1 MRRFVLAAVLA
12 AFQLAWLAP
21 VASANTDDRD
31 GLAPPVSVQLARA
44 LAENDRLT
52 QQLAAVAAERDD
64 AKARLQ
70 SVTDERD
77 RLKEQLDARA
87 TDSGGGGVARPF
99 PFGGG
104 MGPYD
109 WSRFTWGNC
118 TAYVASWRPVPW
130 NGDAIQWWPNAAAM
144 GYPEGQAPVV
154 GAIMVTRESGYG
166 HVALV
171 KAVSGA
177 SWTVV
182 EMNVVGLGVI
192 DTRTI
197 SPGQVPLVGFIYQ

>member
-1 MRRFVLAAVLA
+1 MRRFVLAAMLA
-12 AFQLAWLAP
+12 AFQLAWALPAY
-21 VASANTDDRD
+21 ANTDDRS
-31 GLAPPVSVQLARA
+31 GLAAPVSVQLARA

-52 QQLAAVAAERDD
+52 QQLATTTAERDD
-64 AKARLQ
+64 ARAQLA

-77 RLKEQLDARA
+77 KLKREN
-87 TDSGGGGVARPF
+87 DSLTAGGRGGGPVARPF

-109 WSRFTWGNC
+109 NSRFTPGNC
-118 TAYVASWRPVPW
+118 TWYVASWRPVPW
-130 NGDAIQWWPNAAAM
+130 TGDAIQWWPNAAAA
-144 GYPEGQAPVV
+144 GFPEGQVPVA
-154 GAIMVTRESGYG
+154 GAIMVTRESGFG

-177 SWTVV
+177 AWTVS
-182 EMNVVGLGVI
+182 EMNVIGLGVI